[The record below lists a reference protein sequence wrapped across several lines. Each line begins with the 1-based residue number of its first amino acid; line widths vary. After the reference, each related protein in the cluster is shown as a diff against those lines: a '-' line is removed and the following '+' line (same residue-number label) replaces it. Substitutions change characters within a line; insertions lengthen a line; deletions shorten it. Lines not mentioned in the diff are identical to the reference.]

1 MPALKKDEDATSQKV
16 SGQKDISFLQR
27 LRLIK
32 RKWLFIGGGVLL
44 LLLVGI
50 MANLSSSTSSD
61 NFLPSEPQEGEAS
74 ISGTVSDEEGNPVDG
89 ARVISRD
96 HIVTTGPD
104 GNFVIPAETGE
115 SLTVSAFGY
124 ESSTVSSSNPEARL
138 AVLSGGTVRI
148 SVIDKDRNPLED
160 SLVVR
165 LDPNTSAPVS
175 EAITDQY
182 GSVFF
187 AEIPS
192 GQAAFIVLRP
202 GYGIGWAELAVAPGS
217 TEQQVIVLPE
227 MSVGKELSSS
237 SDWWPIKPIYAQERE
252 YTITPPVENGLS
264 WSVDKD
270 SDTSAYI
277 QVIRDNEQL
286 QILIHSLNQAA
297 SGQKGVPFDPVLV
310 RDLLAQKGLDIPVS
324 TVRILRDDGQGA
336 RRITYQ
342 NGMEPSTVPAD
353 SISIPISQR
362 PANASMAFLQRQ
374 YRQNLTQALS
384 DPDTVVATSWSEAE
398 AAELSGAH
406 DVLLDSPHRSVCCHR
421 PDVEGS
427 TSGSAEDIP
436 SSVSSNTAEPSDI
449 QIKTAAGESRYTPS
463 YDASIATGELVSA
476 AEEARKNARD
486 YSLAKEIPA
495 PDPAYAPPEFLH
507 DFLEAGSNPSVM
519 YGRGST
525 HYQYFWENYLLY
537 KTQYASDRAQSI
549 DGLRDSIEQGIADQR
564 IRHTAAQ
571 AAAQAF
577 SAAAG
582 MTGGIPGA
590 AGAAGA
596 GMTNNGSQSSD
607 AGDQVDNDYEMIIT
621 PPDDNSDGEDGD
633 GDYDTTTPDT
643 NTNGSAGGSTQS
655 NPQGGG
661 YGPGGTTSR

>member
-1 MPALKKDEDATSQKV
+1 MSEGEK
-16 SGQKDISFLQR
+16 
-27 LRLIK
+27 
-32 RKWLFIGGGVLL
+32 
-44 LLLVGI
+44 
-50 MANLSSSTSSD
+50 LSSST
-61 NFLPSEPQEGEAS
+61 
-74 ISGTVSDEEGNPVDG
+74 
-89 ARVISRD
+89 
-96 HIVTTGPD
+96 
-104 GNFVIPAETGE
+104 
-115 SLTVSAFGY
+115 
-124 ESSTVSSSNPEARL
+124 
-138 AVLSGGTVRI
+138 
-148 SVIDKDRNPLED
+148 
-160 SLVVR
+160 
-165 LDPNTSAPVS
+165 
-175 EAITDQY
+175 
-182 GSVFF
+182 
-187 AEIPS
+187 
-192 GQAAFIVLRP
+192 
-202 GYGIGWAELAVAPGS
+202 
-217 TEQQVIVLPE
+217 
-227 MSVGKELSSS
+227 
-237 SDWWPIKPIYAQERE
+237 DWWPVKPVYAQERD
-252 YTITPPVENGLS
+252 GLS

-270 SDTSAYI
+270 SDTSSYI

-297 SGQKGVPFDPVLV
+297 SGQKGVPFDPVIV
-310 RDLLAQKGLDIPVS
+310 RDILSQKGLDIPVS
-324 TVRILRDDGQGA
+324 TVRILRGDGQGA
-336 RRITYQ
+336 RRITYE
-342 NGMEPSTVPAD
+342 NGMEPSTIPAD

-362 PANASMAFLQRQ
+362 PANASMAVLQRQ

-398 AAELSGAH
+398 AAELSGA
-406 DVLLDSPHRSVCCHR
+406 DYVLLDSPHRSVCCHR
-421 PDVEGS
+421 PDVEGDG
-427 TSGSAEDIP
+427 SGTAGDIS
-436 SSVSSNTAEPSDI
+436 SSVSSNTTEPADI
-449 QIKTAAGESRYTPS
+449 QITSASGESRYTPS
-463 YDASIATGELVSA
+463 YETANGASGALVSA
-476 AEEARKNARD
+476 AQEARKNARD
-486 YSLAKEIPA
+486 FSLAKDIPA
-495 PDPAYAPPEFLH
+495 PDPVYAPPEFLH

-633 GDYDTTTPDT
+633 GDYDTTPPDT

>member
-1 MPALKKDEDATSQKV
+1 MSVQKKDEDVTSQKV
-16 SGQKDISFLQR
+16 SVKKDMPFL
-27 LRLIK
+27 LRLQAVK
-32 RKWLFIGGGVLL
+32 KKWLFIGGGILL

-50 MANLSSSTSSD
+50 IINISSNTSPD
-61 NFLPSEPQEGEAS
+61 NILPSEPQEGES
-74 ISGTVSDEEGNPVDG
+74 VVTGSVSDEGGNPVDG
-89 ARVISRD
+89 ARVVSKN
-96 HIVTTGPD
+96 HMVTTAPD
-104 GNFVIPAETGE
+104 GSFAIPAEADE
-115 SLTVSAFGY
+115 NLTVSAFGY
-124 ESSTVSSSNPEARL
+124 ESTTMSVSDPNVRLTVLP
-138 AVLSGGTVRI
+138 GGTVRI
-148 SVIDKDRNPLED
+148 SVIDTDRNPLED

-187 AEIPS
+187 ADIPS

-202 GYGIGWAELAVAPGS
+202 GYGVGWAELAVAPGS
-217 TEQQVIVLPE
+217 TEQQVIVLSE
-227 MSVGKELSSS
+227 MSEGEKLSSS
-237 SDWWPIKPIYAQERE
+237 TDWCPVKPVYAQERD
-252 YTITPPVENGLS
+252 GLS

-270 SDTSAYI
+270 SDTSSYI
-277 QVIRDNEQL
+277 QIIRDNEQL

-297 SGQKGVPFDPVLV
+297 SSQKGVPFDPVLV
-310 RDLLAQKGLDIPVS
+310 RDLLSQKGLDIPVS

-507 DFLEAGSNPSVM
+507 DFLEAGSNSSVM